1 MNLVEL
7 LQSIAD
13 AIRTKTKGTD
23 KINAQD
29 FPTAIA
35 NIKGGSGNA
44 TSADVLSGKT
54 FTNDDGE
61 QTGAMANNGTIS
73 TTISQGGSYTIPQ
86 GYHSG
91 SGVVKATA
99 NSGNASTSQVLSGYT
114 FYSNSATKQTGTMTN
129 QGTKTVTISPGGSYT
144 IPQGYHS
151 GSGKVSASSST
162 FKYIQGGFTTGA
174 SYSSTLDFGS
184 SCKNGYA
191 IITTSCSGYNNASY
205 REDRIQGSNDNSNW
219 SNLSGGSSNPRDS
232 NGSITYACSITG
244 YRYVR
249 FYHNESSTSHNVT
262 GYLAC
267 GMV

>member
-151 GSGKVSASSST
+151 GSGKVSATSNT
-162 FKYIQGGFTTGA
+162 FKYWNGGFSGTG
-174 SYSSTLDFGS
+174 SYTCDFGS
-184 SCKNGYA
+184 ACKSGYA
-191 IITTSCSGYNNASY
+191 QVTSHIGGYNNASY
-205 REDRIQGSNDNSNW
+205 KLEQILVSNDNSNW
-219 SNLSGGSSNPRDS
+219 TTKASVTGNPRDS
-232 NGSITYACSITG
+232 NSSTRIYADVSG
-244 YRYVR
+244 YRYVKINVS
-249 FYHNESSTSHNVT
+249 YSSFNMYIQ
-262 GYLAC
+262 GY
-267 GMV
+267 MVAGIV